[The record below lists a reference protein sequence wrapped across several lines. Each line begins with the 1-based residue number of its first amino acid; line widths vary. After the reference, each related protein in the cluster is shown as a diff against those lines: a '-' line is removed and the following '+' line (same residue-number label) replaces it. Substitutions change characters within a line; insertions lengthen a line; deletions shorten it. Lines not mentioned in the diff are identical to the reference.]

1 MGRTSDPGTTDV
13 SVRDVR
19 RALHDGVA
27 VPFTEGVFVSA
38 DTCDFLRRYARV
50 NTAAHCFLLATTSA
64 ILLTSCALITDNV
77 VDSHAR
83 VAVPPANA
91 YGPPPIYRPQPVI
104 PDPDLS
110 GFPHRGATAAMLSF
124 DARTGVSP
132 DEAVLLA
139 DRFAVEIGR
148 PNAYKLISRSKMKEV
163 LELQKYS
170 IACSSTECAVEAGQ
184 LLGVE
189 YMIYGSIG
197 RIGSMFTVNVYVT
210 SVEKGAVVAAATV
223 DLSGQIEGLLTEGMR
238 QAVNKLLQAVIEKGD
253 K

>member
-1 MGRTSDPGTTDV
+1 
-13 SVRDVR
+13 
-19 RALHDGVA
+19 
-27 VPFTEGVFVSA
+27 
-38 DTCDFLRRYARV
+38 
-50 NTAAHCFLLATTSA
+50 
-64 ILLTSCALITDNV
+64 
-77 VDSHAR
+77 
-83 VAVPPANA
+83 
-91 YGPPPIYRPQPVI
+91 
-104 PDPDLS
+104 
-110 GFPHRGATAAMLSF
+110 
-124 DARTGVSP
+124 
-132 DEAVLLA
+132 
-139 DRFAVEIGR
+139 
-148 PNAYKLISRSKMKEV
+148 MKEV